1 MRVPERR
8 SASMSCDRRWR
19 RSACGCS
26 RTGSYASSPQAPFSD
41 GTVAVDLDP
50 LSLLCRLAA
59 AVHPPKFHVVGY
71 AGVLTSAPHLRSLV
85 VPPLADEDK
94 IESVHTHASENE
106 RPPTHRS
113 AYRPWAELM
122 KRSFAIEVDKCD
134 QCGAGL
140 RLRALVTA
148 AASIDRYL
156 RYLGEPTELP
166 PLSPARGPPFF
177 KSRVLRR
184 KLGELEGVAERQMQM
199 FSS

>member
-1 MRVPERR
+1 LLDDGLVRIELKR
-8 SASMSCDRRWR
+8 
-19 RSACGCS
+19 
-26 RTGSYASSPQAPFSD
+26 PFSD

-59 AVHPPKFHVVGY
+59 AVPAPRFNVIRY
-71 AGVLTSAPHLRSLV
+71 AGVLASAHQWRSLV

-94 IESVHTHASENE
+94 PESAHAHQEE
-106 RPPTHRS
+106 PPPTHRS
-113 AYRPWAELM
+113 RYRPWAELM
-122 KRSFAIEVDKCD
+122 KRAFAIDVEKCEK
-134 QCGAGL
+134 CGARM

-148 AASIDRYL
+148 AARIERFL
-156 RYLGEPTELP
+156 RRIGDPTEPP

-184 KLGELEGVAERQMQM
+184 KLGELDDVASRQTEM